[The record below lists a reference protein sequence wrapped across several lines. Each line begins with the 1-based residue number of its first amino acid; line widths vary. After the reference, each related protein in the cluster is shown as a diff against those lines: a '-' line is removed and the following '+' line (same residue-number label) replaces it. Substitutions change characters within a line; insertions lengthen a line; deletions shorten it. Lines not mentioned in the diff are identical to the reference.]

1 MALIYNGVTIPSNA
15 TVNYNG
21 TSLQKII
28 YNGVTVWQKQIY
40 DAAFKAVSPELT
52 SKTPGN
58 FFKYATITCN
68 PDYFSFSNGYA
79 YCQKAGTYTFTLTA
93 RGTAGVVSSW
103 HGSIYVNNKH
113 NFSCDNKQGTLS
125 KIITL
130 SKGDYIHCNSPASG
144 STNGYL
150 TLIIK

>member
-15 TVNYNG
+15 IVKYGST
-21 TSLQKII
+21 TLQKVI
-28 YNGVTVWQKQIY
+28 YAGVTVWQKQIY

-58 FFKYATITCN
+58 FFKYATITCD

-79 YCQKAGTYTFTLTA
+79 YCQRAGTYTITLIPKA
-93 RGTAGVVSSW
+93 TAGASEW
-103 HGSIYVNNKH
+103 HGTVYVNGKVLFACSH
-113 NFSCDNKQGTLS
+113 SGGHSQA
-125 KIITL
+125 ITL
-130 SKGDYIHCNSPASG
+130 SKGDYIYCNSPASG

-150 TLIIK
+150 TVIIK

>member
-40 DAAFKAVSPELT
+40 DVPFKAVSPELT

-68 PDYFSFSNGYA
+68 PDYFSFNNSNGYA
-79 YCQKAGTYTFTLTA
+79 YCQRAGTYTVTLIPRA
-93 RGTAGVVSSW
+93 TAGTSEW
-103 HGSIYVNNKH
+103 HGTVYINDKMLFACSH
-113 NFSCDNKQGTLS
+113 DGGHSQQ
-125 KIITL
+125 ITL
-130 SKGDYIHCNSPASG
+130 SKGDYIYCNSPASG

-150 TLIIK
+150 TVIIK

>member
-28 YNGVTVWQKQIY
+28 YNGVTVWQKQI
-40 DAAFKAVSPELT
+40 
-52 SKTPGN
+52 
-58 FFKYATITCN
+58 
-68 PDYFSFSNGYA
+68 YFSFSNGYA